1 MTSACSGVCGRSGR
15 VTAWKLY
22 WVTDD
27 RTGGTEDCFIIARSA
42 EDAEFFHEESEGLGE
57 GDAVAEYVSDVPA
70 TCEAEAIRQYRA
82 WLRENVPEEAAHQAP
97 HPWPAWAPDAA
108 LVAVGADIRQHSDT
122 TREIIIAGRS
132 FFPSTIEDVLAERA
146 KNPSTH

>member
-27 RTGGTEDCFIIARSA
+27 RTGGMEDCFIIAQS
-42 EDAEFFHEESEGLGE
+42 EGDAEFFHEDSEGLGE
-57 GDAVAEYVSDVPA
+57 GDAVAEYISDVPA
-70 TCEAEAIRQYRA
+70 PCEAEAIRQHQA
-82 WLRENVPEEAAHQAP
+82 WLRENGIEEHDEP

-108 LVAVGADIRQHSDT
+108 LVAVGAEIRQHSDT
-122 TREIIIAGRS
+122 IREIIIAGRS
-132 FFPSTIEDVLAERA
+132 FFPSTIEDVLAERE